1 MIALLLVV
9 YRLSVV
15 GYRLSVASLGQ
26 QLPQGGASD
35 NRQPVTDNLIDLWH
49 RAMRETSSHA
59 AAARGVRQYAKK
71 QYPEAER
78 SFAAAQRIAPTP
90 ANDFNLGTA
99 QIAAGRREEGSATL
113 GRAMRDSA
121 LRADALYNRGN
132 SALAAKAYD
141 YAIRDYIEALRLRP
155 HDGQTKRNLE
165 IALARR
171 QAMQQSQ
178 SGRQQNPQGSNP
190 QQKPAP
196 KTAGEGA
203 KPEDRQTG
211 QAAMDAL
218 LRSVQQQEQE
228 ELARMRAARA
238 VRGHVGW

>member
-1 MIALLLVV
+1 VIAALLFLLAV
-9 YRLSVV
+9 S
-15 GYRLSVASLGQ
+15 GYRLSVAALGQ
-26 QLPQGGASD
+26 PLPQGGATA
-35 NRQPVTDNLIDLWH
+35 NRQPLTALWH
-49 RAMRETSSHA
+49 RATRETNSHA
-59 AAARGVRQYAKK
+59 AAARGVEQYGKK
-71 QYPEAER
+71 QYAEAER
-78 SFAAAQRIAPTP
+78 SFAEAQRIAPTA
-90 ANDFNLGTA
+90 ANAFNLGTA

-113 GRAMRDSA
+113 GKAMKDGA

-141 YAIRDYIEALRLRP
+141 YAIRDYVDALRLRP

-171 QAMQQSQ
+171 QAMQQAQ

-190 QQKPAP
+190 QKNPAP

-203 KPEDRQTG
+203 KPEEQQTG

-228 ELARMRAARA
+228 EIARMKSARGGRAR
-238 VRGHVGW
+238 VGW